1 MGTRILASS
10 GTVPALIAASTGMKR
25 LRLRVS
31 KDPGLVLAQGT
42 TKRSYKPFAQ
52 AFGAGKRGSDN
63 AALIVK
69 AVNCNTHMTKA
80 LHAVLRMSRLP
91 VNGDWR
97 TRLSLIERYA
107 STALSQV
114 EK

>member
-1 MGTRILASS
+1 MAERILASR
-10 GTVPALIAASTGMKR
+10 GTVPALISASTGMKR

-31 KDPGLVLAQGT
+31 HQDAALVLAQGA

-52 AFGAGKRGSDN
+52 AFGGAANRN
-63 AALIVK
+63 ATLIVK
-69 AVNCNTHMTKA
+69 AVNCNSHMVKA
-80 LHAVLRMSRLP
+80 LRAVLRMSRLP
-91 VNGDWR
+91 ENGR
-97 TRLSLIERYA
+97 AIARLSLIERYA

>member
-1 MGTRILASS
+1 
-10 GTVPALIAASTGMKR
+10 MKR

-31 KDPGLVLAQGT
+31 HDDAALVLAQGT

-52 AFGAGKRGSDN
+52 AFGAAANRN
-63 AALIVK
+63 ATLIVK
-69 AVNCNTHMTKA
+69 AVNCNNHMVKA
-80 LHAVLRMSRLP
+80 LHAVLRTSRLP
-91 VNGDWR
+91 VNGNGARLR